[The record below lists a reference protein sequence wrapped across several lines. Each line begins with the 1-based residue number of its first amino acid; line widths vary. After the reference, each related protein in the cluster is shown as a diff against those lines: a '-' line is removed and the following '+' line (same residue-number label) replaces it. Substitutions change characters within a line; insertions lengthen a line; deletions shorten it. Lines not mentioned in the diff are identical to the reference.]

1 MTRICRGCDTD
12 ISDRHPSAKTCSNTC
27 RVRISSQRR
36 NSEPGNS
43 EPANTEGTL
52 QLVEHTQATLVKTG
66 LLLTPEGQLLMHLAN
81 KLAKSSTKETGSSMA
96 SLSKEYSRVLAD
108 IKSRD
113 IAGAD
118 PIDILLE
125 RRRLRMVGEVNV
137 S

>member
-1 MTRICRGCDTD
+1 M
-12 ISDRHPSAKTCSNTC
+12 
-27 RVRISSQRR
+27 
-36 NSEPGNS
+36 
-43 EPANTEGTL
+43 
-52 QLVEHTQATLVKTG
+52 VEHTQATLVKTG

-81 KLAKSSTKETGSSMA
+81 KLAKSSSKETGSSMA

-125 RRRLRMVGEVNV
+125 RRRLRMVGSVNV

>member
-1 MTRICRGCDTD
+1 MTRICKGCDTD

-36 NSEPGNS
+36 NSEPANT
-43 EPANTEGTL
+43 EPANTEEKL
-52 QLVEHTQATLVKTG
+52 QLVEHTQATLVKSG

-118 PIDILLE
+118 PIDVLLE
-125 RRRLRMVGEVNV
+125 RRRLRLVGLT
-137 S
+137 